1 MKSAIQF
8 IFNDSELGAGTRGAS
23 LGSSAII
30 AAARAKSSLL
40 FKNRSIQIVKNFN
53 QLLDN
58 ENTFPFAKYI
68 AGMFDVYE
76 ATSKEVSSA
85 LTAGKFPLIIAGDHC
100 SAGGTIIGI
109 QKAHPGK
116 RLGVVWL
123 DAHSDLHSPYTS
135 PSGNLHGMPLATALG
150 IDNLESQCNNIDAIT
165 ANYWNKLKSSA
176 LRPEDLVYMGVRDTE
191 KEEDYLIQT
200 LNLKNF
206 TVDEVRS
213 MGISKVIT
221 SISERLESCD
231 IIYVSFD
238 VDSMDPDL
246 TSYGTGTPV
255 KGGFS
260 PEETKEILKGIL
272 LFPKTIA
279 LELVEVNPCLD
290 QENKMA
296 EVALDIIE
304 HIVEVL
310 EQK

>member
-1 MKSAIQF
+1 MKSSIQF
-8 IFNDSELGAGTRGAS
+8 IFNNSELGAGTRGAS
-23 LGSSAII
+23 LGSNAILV
-30 AAARAKSSLL
+30 AARSKSSVL
-40 FKNRSIQIVKNFN
+40 FKNRSIQTVKNFN
-53 QLLDN
+53 ELLDR
-58 ENTFPFAKYI
+58 ENTFPFAKHI
-68 AGMFDVYE
+68 DGMLDVFE
-76 ATSKEVSSA
+76 ATSKEISNVLA
-85 LTAGKFPLIIAGDHC
+85 DKKFPLIIAGDHC
-100 SAGGTIIGI
+100 SAGGTITGI
-109 QKAHPGK
+109 QKAHPEK

-135 PSGNLHGMPLATALG
+135 PSGNLHGMPIATALG
-150 IDNLESQCNNIDAIT
+150 VDNLESQRNNIDTIT
-165 ANYWNKLKSSA
+165 ANSWNKLKSSA

-200 LNLKNF
+200 LNIKNF
-206 TVDEVRS
+206 TVEEIRS
-213 MGISKVIT
+213 LGISKVI
-221 SISERLESCD
+221 SDISARLQSCD

-260 PEETKEILKGIL
+260 PEEVKEILKGLL

-290 QENKMA
+290 DKNKMA
-296 EVALDIIE
+296 EVALDILE

-310 EQK
+310 EHK

>member
-30 AAARAKSSLL
+30 AAARAKSSSL
-40 FKNRSIQIVKNFN
+40 FKNRSIQMVQNFN
-53 QLLDN
+53 QLLDH
-58 ENTFPFAKYI
+58 ENTFPFAKHI
-68 AGMFDVYE
+68 AGMLDVYE
-76 ATSKEVSSA
+76 ETSKVVCA
-85 LTAGKFPLIIAGDHC
+85 TLTAGKFPLIIAGDHC
-100 SAGGTIIGI
+100 AAGGTITGI
-109 QKAHPGK
+109 QKAHPGI

-150 IDNLESQCNNIDAIT
+150 IDNLESQCNNIDSIT
-165 ANYWNKLKSSA
+165 ANYWDKLKSSA
-176 LRPEDLVYMGVRDTE
+176 LRPEDLVYLGVRDTE
-191 KEEDYLIQT
+191 KQEDYLIQT
-200 LNLKNF
+200 LNLKNYA
-206 TVDEVRS
+206 VDEVRS

-221 SISERLESCD
+221 DISTRLQSCD

-260 PEETKEILKGIL
+260 SEETKEILKGIL

-290 QENKMA
+290 QKNKMA

-304 HIVEVL
+304 HIVELL

>member
-1 MKSAIQF
+1 MKSSIQF
-8 IFNDSELGAGTRGAS
+8 IFNNSELGAGTRGAS
-23 LGSSAII
+23 LGANAILV
-30 AAARAKSSLL
+30 AARSKSSLL
-40 FKNRSIQIVKNFN
+40 FKNRSIQTVKNFN
-53 QLLDN
+53 EFLDR
-58 ENTFPFAKYI
+58 ENTFPFAKHI
-68 AGMFDVYE
+68 DGMLDVFE
-76 ATSKEVSSA
+76 ATSKEISNVLA
-85 LTAGKFPLIIAGDHC
+85 EKKFPLIIAGDHC
-100 SAGGTIIGI
+100 SAGGTIKGI
-109 QKAHPGK
+109 QSANPGK

-135 PSGNLHGMPLATALG
+135 PSGNLHGMPIATALG
-150 IDNLESQCNNIDAIT
+150 IDNLESQRNNIDTIT
-165 ANYWNKLKSSA
+165 ANSWNKLKSSA

-206 TVDEVRS
+206 TVEDVRS
-213 MGISKVIT
+213 LGISKVIT
-221 SISERLESCD
+221 DISARLQSCD

-260 PEETKEILKGIL
+260 PEEIKGILKGLL

-290 QENKMA
+290 DKNKMA
-296 EVALDIIE
+296 EVALDILE

-310 EQK
+310 DKK